1 VLSSSGEVAR
11 FVAAW
16 RPRGVPS
23 EAGAFARSV
32 VGPLDVPSAVRA
44 RSLLWAA
51 SRLCA
56 FALECGLAP
65 EPDVVFSMP
74 LIERFIVVGTLAC
87 SHGARRTLRSN
98 LLFLYR
104 RVKESDPLLVP
115 LSRERSQRPYCDAE
129 LAAYLALAD
138 AQPTPL
144 RRSRAS
150 ALIALGAGA
159 GLLGVDLRLVRGGD
173 VVARSGGV
181 VVVVHGPRARVVP
194 VRAEL
199 AERALHSACFAG
211 EAFIVGGA
219 EPTRRNVTSGLIAS
233 LAKGPDLERL
243 SLARLRATWVARC
256 ADDIGLATFLAAAGV
271 RCSQRLGDV
280 VATLYPG
287 DEAAAVAILGGTR

>member
-1 VLSSSGEVAR
+1 VLDSSEEVTH
-11 FVAAW
+11 FVATW
-16 RPRGVPS
+16 RPRGVAP
-23 EAGAFARSV
+23 EAGVFARAV
-32 VGPLDVPSAVRA
+32 VGPLNPTSALRA

-56 FALECGLAP
+56 FALECGLVP
-65 EPDVVFSMP
+65 EPGDVLTLA
-74 LIERFIVVGTLAC
+74 LIERFIARGTRGW

-104 RVKESDPLLVP
+104 RVKQSDPLLVP
-115 LSRERSQRPYCDAE
+115 ISRERSALPYRDAE

-138 AQPTPL
+138 AQPTPA
-144 RRSRAS
+144 RRSKAS

-159 GLLGVDLRLVRGGD
+159 GLLGVDLRLVRGAD

-181 VVVVHGPRARVVP
+181 IVVVHGPRARVVP

-199 AERALHSACFAG
+199 AERALHCARFAG
-211 EAFIVGGA
+211 AAFLVGGA
-219 EPTRRNVTSGLIAS
+219 EPTRRNVTSALIAS

-256 ADDIGLATFLAAAGV
+256 AADIGLATFLAAAGV

-280 VATLYPG
+280 VATLDPG
-287 DEAAAVAILGGTR
+287 DEATAVAVLGGTC